1 MLQHSYV
8 SNVSVNMGQQLLQAL
23 LDNWPKTHLMEMQG
37 KQICGSFTHHHIVPA
52 HNTTTSISVGKIS
65 GWENWTTPSL
75 VFTKLFRI
83 RIKIRLKF
91 QNEIFLDHFPLSIQE
106 ECIHWHGKCCF
117 RPKCIRLKY
126 MLDTIKYIK
135 VNPAI

>member
-1 MLQHSYV
+1 MIKCSFLLQHSCA

-65 GWENWTTPSL
+65 GWENWTTQSL

-91 QNEIFLDHFPLSIQE
+91 QTENFQDYFPFSVQENMNCVYMVNVVLDL
-106 ECIHWHGKCCF
+106 
-117 RPKCIRLKY
+117 
-126 MLDTIKYIK
+126 
-135 VNPAI
+135 NA